1 MVMTIATNCSNTRS
15 CISFWERFG
24 DPPRIMLR
32 RTSSSPRATAPPAM
46 GRMIVLRNEAIA
58 VHNTAQDRPPSP
70 ASGPAKVPR
79 SGFLSNNI
87 RRLAWHPPSAFSAP
101 ARCNVRQRRYFYL
114 VVMDAFYAFLADD
127 GWAIA
132 SHIALSTLM
141 ALFPFLIVLASLAGF
156 FGSKEL
162 ADQAVGL
169 LLQIWPKQVADSLSG
184 EIHDVLTTSRGDIL
198 TIGAMLAVYFASNGV
213 EALRVALNR
222 AYSVVEPRRWYW
234 LRLESIGYTLVAA
247 ITALAM
253 AFLIVLGPL
262 IIEAARRNIPL
273 IVETTE
279 KLLSVSRYGVTIT
292 ALIIALSILHA
303 WLPAGR
309 RGFLQI
315 LPGIVFTFVASLVSG
330 LVFGQ
335 YLARFA
341 NNYVTMYAGLASVII
356 ALVFLYFIAAIF
368 VYGGELNAAIIK
380 SRLPHGVSL
389 QAAQSLK
396 PLDSQA

>member
-1 MVMTIATNCSNTRS
+1 
-15 CISFWERFG
+15 
-24 DPPRIMLR
+24 
-32 RTSSSPRATAPPAM
+32 
-46 GRMIVLRNEAIA
+46 
-58 VHNTAQDRPPSP
+58 
-70 ASGPAKVPR
+70 
-79 SGFLSNNI
+79 
-87 RRLAWHPPSAFSAP
+87 
-101 ARCNVRQRRYFYL
+101 VRQLRYIFDVGL
-114 VVMDAFYAFLADD
+114 DAFYTFLADD

-141 ALFPFLIVLASLAGF
+141 AMFPFLIVLTSLAGF

-162 ADQAVGL
+162 ADQATAL
-169 LLQIWPKQVADSLSG
+169 MLQTWPKQVADALSG
-184 EIHDVLTTSRGDIL
+184 QLHDVLTTTRTDAL
-198 TIGAMLAVYFASNGV
+198 TIGAVLAVYFASNGV

-222 AYSVVEPRRWYW
+222 AYAMVEPRRWYW

-247 ITALAM
+247 LTTLLM
-253 AFLIVLGPL
+253 SFLIVLGPL
-262 IIEAARRNIPL
+262 ILEAARRYVPL
-273 IVETTE
+273 IVETNEQFLT
-279 KLLSVSRYGVTIT
+279 LTRYSTAIT
-292 ALIIALSILHA
+292 AMTVALFILHA

-315 LPGIVFTFVASLVSG
+315 LPGIVFTLVGSLVSG
-330 LVFGQ
+330 MVFGQ

-389 QAAQSLK
+389 QAAQSLAPAEK
-396 PLDSQA
+396 QV

>member
-1 MVMTIATNCSNTRS
+1 
-15 CISFWERFG
+15 
-24 DPPRIMLR
+24 
-32 RTSSSPRATAPPAM
+32 
-46 GRMIVLRNEAIA
+46 
-58 VHNTAQDRPPSP
+58 
-70 ASGPAKVPR
+70 
-79 SGFLSNNI
+79 
-87 RRLAWHPPSAFSAP
+87 
-101 ARCNVRQRRYFYL
+101 
-114 VVMDAFYAFLADD
+114 MDAFYTFLADD

-141 ALFPFLIVLASLAGF
+141 ALFPFLIVLTSLAGF

-162 ADQAVGL
+162 ADQAVSL
-169 LLQIWPKQVADSLSG
+169 LLEGWPKQVADSLSS
-184 EIHDVLTTSRGDIL
+184 EIHDVLTTTRGDIL
-198 TIGAMLAVYFASNGV
+198 TIGAVLAVYFASNGV

-234 LRLESIGYTLVAA
+234 LRAEKIGYTLIAA
-247 ITALAM
+247 FTSLAM

-262 IIEAARRNIPL
+262 MLEAARRHIPL
-273 IVETTE
+273 IVETNE
-279 KLLSVSRYGVTIT
+279 NFLSIARYGITIV
-292 ALIIALSILHA
+292 ALILALFFLHA

-315 LPGIVFTFVASLVSG
+315 LPGIIFTMVASLMSSI
-330 LVFGQ
+330 VFGQ

-341 NNYVTMYAGLASVII
+341 NNYVTMYASLAAVII

-368 VYGGELNAAIIK
+368 VLGGELNAAIIK

-389 QAAQSLK
+389 QAAQSLE

>member
-1 MVMTIATNCSNTRS
+1 VR
-15 CISFWERFG
+15 
-24 DPPRIMLR
+24 L
-32 RTSSSPRATAPPAM
+32 
-46 GRMIVLRNEAIA
+46 
-58 VHNTAQDRPPSP
+58 
-70 ASGPAKVPR
+70 
-79 SGFLSNNI
+79 I
-87 RRLAWHPPSAFSAP
+87 RYIFHVCF
-101 ARCNVRQRRYFYL
+101 
-114 VVMDAFYAFLADD
+114 DAFYTFLADD

-141 ALFPFLIVLASLAGF
+141 ALFPFLIVLTSLAGF

-162 ADQAVGL
+162 ADQAAGL
-169 LLQIWPKQVADSLSG
+169 LLQVWPRQVADSLSG
-184 EIHDVLTTSRGDIL
+184 QIHDVLTTTRGDIL
-198 TIGAMLAVYFASNGV
+198 TIGAVLAVYFASNGV

-222 AYSVVEPRRWYW
+222 AYAVIEPRRWYW

-247 ITALAM
+247 FTSLAM

-262 IIEAARRNIPL
+262 MLEAARRHIPI
-273 IVETTE
+273 IVETNE
-279 KLLSVSRYGVTIT
+279 NLLNIARYGVTIL
-292 ALIIALSILHA
+292 ALVVALFVLHA

-315 LPGIVFTFVASLVSG
+315 LPGIIFTLLASIISG
-330 LVFGQ
+330 TVFGQ

-396 PLDSQA
+396 PSETQA

>member
-1 MVMTIATNCSNTRS
+1 MK
-15 CISFWERFG
+15 
-24 DPPRIMLR
+24 
-32 RTSSSPRATAPPAM
+32 
-46 GRMIVLRNEAIA
+46 A
-58 VHNTAQDRPPSP
+58 V
-70 ASGPAKVPR
+70 
-79 SGFLSNNI
+79 
-87 RRLAWHPPSAFSAP
+87 
-101 ARCNVRQRRYFYL
+101 RYIYI
-114 VVMDAFYAFLADD
+114 VVMDAFYTFLADD

-141 ALFPFLIVLASLAGF
+141 ALFPFLIVLTSLAGV

-162 ADQAVGL
+162 ADQAASL
-169 LLQIWPKQVADSLSG
+169 MLQIWPKQVADSISG
-184 EIHDVLTTSRGDIL
+184 EVHDVLTTTRTGIL
-198 TIGAMLAVYFASNGV
+198 TIGAALSVYFASNGV

-222 AYSVVEPRRWYW
+222 AYAVVEMRRWYW
-234 LRLESIGYTLVAA
+234 LRLESIAYTLIAA
-247 ITALAM
+247 FTALAM

-262 IIEAARRNIPL
+262 IIEAAQRHIPL
-273 IVETTE
+273 FVESNESILTW
-279 KLLSVSRYGVTIT
+279 LRYGITIS
-292 ALIIALSILHA
+292 ALVVALFILHA

-309 RGFLQI
+309 RSFLQI
-315 LPGIVFTFVASLVSG
+315 MPGIVFTVVASLVSG
-330 LVFGQ
+330 VVFGQ

-396 PLDSQA
+396 PAETQA

>member
-1 MVMTIATNCSNTRS
+1 VKQ
-15 CISFWERFG
+15 
-24 DPPRIMLR
+24 LR
-32 RTSSSPRATAPPAM
+32 Y
-46 GRMIVLRNEAIA
+46 VYQVAI
-58 VHNTAQDRPPSP
+58 
-70 ASGPAKVPR
+70 
-79 SGFLSNNI
+79 
-87 RRLAWHPPSAFSAP
+87 
-101 ARCNVRQRRYFYL
+101 
-114 VVMDAFYAFLADD
+114 DAFYTFLADD

-156 FGSKEL
+156 FGSREL
-162 ADQAVGL
+162 PDQAAAL
-169 LLQIWPKQVADSLSG
+169 LLQIMPKQVSDSLSG
-184 EIHDVLTTSRGDIL
+184 EIHDVLSTSRGDAL
-198 TIGAMLAVYFASNGV
+198 TIGAVLAVYFASNGV
-213 EALRVALNR
+213 ESLRVALNR
-222 AYSVVEPRRWYW
+222 AYSVIEPRRWYW

-247 ITALAM
+247 FTALAM

-262 IIEAARRNIPL
+262 MVEAARRHIPL
-273 IVETTE
+273 VIANNESFLNTA
-279 KLLSVSRYGVTIT
+279 RYGITIT
-292 ALIIALSILHA
+292 ALTVALFILHA

-315 LPGIVFTFVASLVSG
+315 LPGIAFTLVASLVSG
-330 LVFGQ
+330 IVFGQ

-389 QAAQSLK
+389 QAAQSLA

>member
-1 MVMTIATNCSNTRS
+1 
-15 CISFWERFG
+15 
-24 DPPRIMLR
+24 
-32 RTSSSPRATAPPAM
+32 
-46 GRMIVLRNEAIA
+46 
-58 VHNTAQDRPPSP
+58 
-70 ASGPAKVPR
+70 
-79 SGFLSNNI
+79 
-87 RRLAWHPPSAFSAP
+87 
-101 ARCNVRQRRYFYL
+101 VRQLRYIFHVSL
-114 VVMDAFYAFLADD
+114 DAFYTFLADD

-141 ALFPFLIVLASLAGF
+141 AMFPFLIVLTSLAGF

-162 ADQAVGL
+162 ADQATEL
-169 LLQIWPKQVADSLSG
+169 MLQTWPKQVADALSG
-184 EIHDVLTTSRGDIL
+184 QLHDVLTTTRTDAL
-198 TIGAMLAVYFASNGV
+198 TIGVVLAAYFASNGV

-222 AYSVVEPRRWYW
+222 AYAVVEPRRWYW

-247 ITALAM
+247 LTTLAM
-253 AFLIVLGPL
+253 SFLIVLGPL
-262 IIEAARRNIPL
+262 ILEAARRYIPL
-273 IVETTE
+273 IVETNE
-279 KLLSVSRYGVTIT
+279 QFVNFSRYST
-292 ALIIALSILHA
+292 AIAAMTVALFILHA

-315 LPGIVFTFVASLVSG
+315 LPGIVFTLVGSLVSG
-330 LVFGQ
+330 IVFGQ

-389 QAAQSLK
+389 QAAQSLA
-396 PLDSQA
+396 PAETQA